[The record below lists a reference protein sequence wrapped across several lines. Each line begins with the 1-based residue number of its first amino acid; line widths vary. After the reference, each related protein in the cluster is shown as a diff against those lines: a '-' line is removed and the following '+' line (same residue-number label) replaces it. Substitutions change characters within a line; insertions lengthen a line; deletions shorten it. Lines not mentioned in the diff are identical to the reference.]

1 MRREESSRVIKLR
14 VDRKREELERIRK
27 KGEEKEW
34 EKGFRSVGVYQDG
47 KGERGWEGGGES
59 PRFDN
64 EYLKKK
70 TEENELL
77 QSKRARK

>member
-34 EKGFRSVGVYQDG
+34 EKGFRLVGAYEDG
-47 KGERGWEGGGES
+47 AGERGWEGRGES

-77 QSKRARK
+77 QSKRGRK